1 MTEEVRQKLS
11 WKTATLSVSVSAL
24 PQKMIAND
32 ENFKNASISCDIVTI
47 EISSAPF
54 LSRVLSTSTY
64 FAAVSPPLQRIH
76 MRRRLVAV
84 LSLPRYLYLV
94 ECLTA
99 GSNAHNEWLKKN
111 LKFMSPSH
119 FLGCHAKLFFRERLL
134 RKNSWKFLFHRPCE
148 VFPFFFPSPL
158 IGKTSHKPE
167 KCEWWDIS
175 RENLD
180 VRVSFTLKISRF
192 KQHNLDLL

>member
-11 WKTATLSVSVSAL
+11 WKTASLSVSVSAH

-134 RKNSWKFLFHRPCE
+134 RKNSWKFLFSSSLWG
-148 VFPFFFPSPL
+148 FSIFFFL
-158 IGKTSHKPE
+158 
-167 KCEWWDIS
+167 
-175 RENLD
+175 RL
-180 VRVSFTLKISRF
+180 
-192 KQHNLDLL
+192 

>member
-11 WKTATLSVSVSAL
+11 WKTATLSVSVSAH
-24 PQKMIAND
+24 PHKMIAND
-32 ENFKNASISCDIVTI
+32 ENFKNASISCYIVTI

-64 FAAVSPPLQRIH
+64 FAAVSPPLQCIH

-94 ECLTA
+94 ECRTA

-119 FLGCHAKLFFRERLL
+119 FLGCHAKLLFRERLL

-148 VFPFFFPSPL
+148 VFPSIFFSFAFNWKDQSQARKVRMMRHL
-158 IGKTSHKPE
+158 ARKFG
-167 KCEWWDIS
+167 CES
-175 RENLD
+175 
-180 VRVSFTLKISRF
+180 
-192 KQHNLDLL
+192 